1 MPIDRTTFE
10 ILLKEKG
17 FPEPVLVECEA
28 GGLGPHCHDFEPM
41 ALVLDG
47 EIAIQINGKTT
58 IYRSG
63 DVFHLEPN
71 QLHSERY
78 GVEGVRYLAS
88 RKRLKRLD

>member
-1 MPIDRTTFE
+1 MPINHTTFE
-10 ILLKEKG
+10 ALLKEKG
-17 FPEPVLVECEA
+17 FPEPVLVERDA
-28 GGLGPHCHDFEPM
+28 GGLGPHYHDFEPM

-47 EIAIQINGKTT
+47 EIAIEINGKTT
-58 IYRSG
+58 VYRSG

-88 RKRLKRLD
+88 RKQ